1 MYVPIPELSTALLP
15 YTRPETTLA
24 VSELRK
30 PVIDPV
36 NVGLA
41 SPYSR
46 VALSAVTVSSA
57 LVIVSVPG
65 T

>member
-1 MYVPIPELSTALLP
+1 MSATVL
-15 YTRPETTLA
+15 YTSPETTLA

-36 NVGLA
+36 KVGLA
-41 SPYSR
+41 RPYSR
-46 VALSAVTVSSA
+46 LALSAVTVSSA
-57 LVIVSVPG
+57 LLIVSVPG